1 MVALK
6 AGLRGRGFDA
16 TLTVSMILRIASAV
30 FVVLIIIV
38 TFDFGQ
44 QSSVS
49 SSSPPQTSPERLF
62 KSMADQL
69 VLEGWREA
77 GYDTIIMDD
86 CWLANQR

>member
-16 TLTVSMILRIASAV
+16 TLTVSTILRIASAV

-44 QSSVS
+44 QSA
-49 SSSPPQTSPERLF
+49 L
-62 KSMADQL
+62 L
-69 VLEGWREA
+69 
-77 GYDTIIMDD
+77 IITTTNI
-86 CWLANQR
+86 ARATVQVNG

>member
-16 TLTVSMILRIASAV
+16 TLTVSTILRIASAV

-44 QSSVS
+44 QLPFENVS
-49 SSSPPQTSPERLF
+49 
-62 KSMADQL
+62 L
-69 VLEGWREA
+69 VLSCLL
-77 GYDTIIMDD
+77 MS
-86 CWLANQR
+86 

>member
-1 MVALK
+1 MVSLK

-38 TFDFGQ
+38 TLDFGQ
-44 QSSVS
+44 Q

-86 CWLANQR
+86 CWLANER

>member
-16 TLTVSMILRIASAV
+16 TLTVSTILRIVSAV

-44 QSSVS
+44 QSA
-49 SSSPPQTSPERLF
+49 L
-62 KSMADQL
+62 L
-69 VLEGWREA
+69 
-77 GYDTIIMDD
+77 IITTTNI
-86 CWLANQR
+86 ARATVQVNG

>member
-44 QSSVS
+44 QSA
-49 SSSPPQTSPERLF
+49 L
-62 KSMADQL
+62 L
-69 VLEGWREA
+69 
-77 GYDTIIMDD
+77 IITTTNI
-86 CWLANQR
+86 ARATVQVNG

>member
-44 QSSVS
+44 QSS
-49 SSSPPQTSPERLF
+49 SSPPQTSPERLF